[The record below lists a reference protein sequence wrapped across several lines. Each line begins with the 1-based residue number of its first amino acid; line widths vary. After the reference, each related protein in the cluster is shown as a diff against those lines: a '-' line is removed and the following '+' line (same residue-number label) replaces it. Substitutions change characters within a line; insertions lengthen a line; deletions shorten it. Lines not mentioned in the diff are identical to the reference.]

1 VLLLRKTFIQDI
13 LLYTTIIKY
22 ADIVKTIRNLKR
34 IICYGID
41 FTQSA
46 NIKNRKQNFFKFIM
60 VIYMAIHNLCH
71 KFRIEIRVETMICQ
85 K

>member
-1 VLLLRKTFIQDI
+1 MLLLRKTFIQDI

-34 IICYGID
+34 IICYGVD

-46 NIKNRKQNFFKFIM
+46 NIKNGKQNFFKFIM
-60 VIYMAIHNLCH
+60 VILAIHNLCH